1 MGRRVVSE
9 RERAEG
15 VRERAV
21 AEIRR
26 RGVVEEVVREDT
38 EDVAAEDRV
47 ESERSG
53 DEGEEA

>member
-1 MGRRVVSE
+1 
-9 RERAEG
+9 